1 MQKQQLFFIG
11 VVCALICFKEFKN
24 MNCRLCKNIKASI
37 TFNNYNYCLS
47 CFMSADNRTLLEE
60 EPKTKV
66 AKTSRPARVQ
76 HYERT
81 KKPRENN
88 GTAKSL

>member
-1 MQKQQLFFIG
+1 MI
-11 VVCALICFKEFKN
+11 V
-24 MNCRLCKNIKASI
+24 KASI

-66 AKTSRPARVQ
+66 VKTSRPATVQ

-88 GTAKSL
+88 GTTKSL

>member
-1 MQKQQLFFIG
+1 MQNNSNFLLALF
-11 VVCALICFKEFKN
+11 VLLSVLKNLKN
-24 MNCRLCKNIKASI
+24 MNCRLCRIVKGSI

-47 CFMSADNRTLLEE
+47 CFMSADRRTLFEE
-60 EPKTKV
+60 EPKTKLV
-66 AKTSRPARVQ
+66 KTSRPARVQ

-88 GTAKSL
+88 GTIKSL